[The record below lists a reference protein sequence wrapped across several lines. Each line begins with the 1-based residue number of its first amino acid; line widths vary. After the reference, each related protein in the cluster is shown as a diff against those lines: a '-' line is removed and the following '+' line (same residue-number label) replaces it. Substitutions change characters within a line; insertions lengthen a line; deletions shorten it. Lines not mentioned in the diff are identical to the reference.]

1 MVEEIITKMYKLV
14 NDLQEAIVLDIED
27 VKQAKHESLLTRND
41 IKQSLIDQIIA
52 LKAELNQELV
62 KAIENGIDV
71 NIYRDNVNY
80 LEEELKKLYELNKK
94 LASIVLPVQKM
105 YKDIVDEIT
114 LVNGGSLINVQA

>member
-1 MVEEIITKMYKLV
+1 MVEEIIIKMYKLV